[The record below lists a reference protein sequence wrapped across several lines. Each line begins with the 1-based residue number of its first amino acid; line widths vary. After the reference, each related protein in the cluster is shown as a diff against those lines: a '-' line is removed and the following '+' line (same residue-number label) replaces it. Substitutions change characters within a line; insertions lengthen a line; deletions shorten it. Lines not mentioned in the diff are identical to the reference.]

1 MFVTSVDVCLFLY
14 VERCQVRWKS
24 KRFKYSSFKDLFKY
38 LESQE
43 LTYREIIDRT
53 VFLVALNFFHQ
64 SQYFIGL
71 GSFCSRNFLE

>member
-1 MFVTSVDVCLFLY
+1 MFVTSVDGCIFLY
-14 VERCQVRWKS
+14 VERCQVRWES

-53 VFLVALNFFHQ
+53 VF
-64 SQYFIGL
+64 
-71 GSFCSRNFLE
+71 